1 MHLIAAGVSFR
12 TAPIEVRERVVV
24 EDDRAATVLRYLV
37 GHAGLSGAAVL
48 STCNRTEFYL
58 MTPDDDVAAD
68 VMPRLAKYLDAEGE
82 NVGAYLEGHF
92 DNEGL
97 RHIFRVAAGLES
109 MMVGEDQVLG
119 QFKRA
124 HRLALD
130 AGCLDARLDF
140 ILRRALSLGKKVRA
154 RGLLGES
161 NPGLADA
168 ATDFIVRHLGELKG
182 RSVVVV
188 GSGNT
193 AEAVAQLVHSRGAAL
208 VVAARGPSG
217 TELANRFES
226 QSVALDD
233 IGSLDNIDAIIS
245 CTSSSQPVVL
255 RQAVDEIQRHRGGA
269 QLIVVDLAVPRDVE
283 TGVSEVSGVLLAD
296 VDSVG
301 GGTPVGR
308 RDVRAA
314 DTEIENEV
322 VATAS
327 VLHERETVGQAIAT
341 LGQWAEGIRSAE
353 VERALERMTDL
364 TAEETDRLVTLSK
377 TLVRRLL
384 HSPIAALREAG
395 DDPRLAL
402 SLLQA
407 FDVAASEQQQAV
419 ASRR

>member
-12 TAPIEVRERVVV
+12 TAPLPVRERVVV

-37 GHAGLSGAAVL
+37 GHAGLSAAAVL

-58 MTPDDDVAAD
+58 MTPHDDVAAD

-82 NVGAYLEGHF
+82 NVAPYLEGHF
-92 DNEGL
+92 DDDGL
-97 RHIFRVAAGLES
+97 RHVFRVAAGLES

-124 HRLALD
+124 HRLALE

-140 ILRRALSLGKKVRA
+140 VLRRALSLGKRVRA

-161 NPGLADA
+161 NPGLSDA
-168 ATDFIVRHLGELKG
+168 AAEFLTGKLGKLNG
-182 RSVVVV
+182 RNVVVV

-193 AEAVAQLVHSRGAAL
+193 AAAVANVLHNRGAGL

-217 TELANRFES
+217 VALANRFQARS
-226 QSVALDD
+226 ISIDD
-233 IGSLDNIDAIIS
+233 LGSLDNIDAVIS
-245 CTSSSQPVVL
+245 CTSSSQPVIL
-255 RQAVDEIQRHRGGA
+255 RQTVEEIQRHRGGA
-269 QLIVVDLAVPRDVE
+269 QLILIDLAVPRDVE
-283 TGVSEVSGVLLAD
+283 VDVAEVVGVLLVD

-301 GGTPVGR
+301 GSPAFGG
-308 RDVRAA
+308 RDVHAA
-314 DTEIENEV
+314 DAEIENEV

-327 VLHERETVGQAIAT
+327 VLRERETVGQAIAA
-341 LGQWAEGIRSAE
+341 LGSWAEGIRSGE
-353 VERALERMTDL
+353 VERALERMPDL
-364 TAEETDRLVTLSK
+364 TAEESERLVALSK

-402 SLLQA
+402 ALIHA
-407 FDVAASEQQQAV
+407 FDVAVTDQPQVVST
-419 ASRR
+419 RK

>member
-12 TAPIEVRERVVV
+12 TAPLEVRERVVV

-58 MTPDDDVAAD
+58 MTPDDEVAAD
-68 VMPRLAKYLDAEGE
+68 VMPRLAKYLDAEGQ
-82 NVGAYLEGHF
+82 NVGQYLEGHF
-92 DNEGL
+92 DDEGL

-109 MMVGEDQVLG
+109 MMIGEDQVLG

-140 ILRRALSLGKKVRA
+140 VLRRALSLGKKVRA
-154 RGLLGES
+154 QGLLGES

-168 ATDFIVRHLGELKG
+168 AAEFIARNVGDLRGCN
-182 RSVVVV
+182 VVVV

-193 AEAVAQLVHSRGAAL
+193 AEEVVQLMHRRGAKL

-217 TELANRFES
+217 IELANRFEARS
-226 QSVALDD
+226 IALEDL
-233 IGSLDNIDAIIS
+233 GVLDNIDAIIS
-245 CTSSSQPVVL
+245 CTSSSHPVVL
-255 RQAVDEIQRHRGGA
+255 RQTVDEIQRHRGGA
-269 QLIVVDLAVPRDVE
+269 QLIVVDLAVPRDVDA
-283 TGVSEVSGVLLAD
+283 GVREISGVLLAD

-301 GGTPVGR
+301 GGTTVGR
-308 RDVRAA
+308 RDVGAA
-314 DTEIENEV
+314 GAEIETEV
-322 VATAS
+322 AATAS
-327 VLHERETVGQAIAT
+327 VLRERETVGQAIAA

-353 VERALERMTDL
+353 VERALDRMPDL
-364 TAEETDRLVTLSK
+364 TDEEAERLVALSK

-407 FDVAASEQQQAV
+407 FDVAAGEQQH
-419 ASRR
+419 ASII

>member
-1 MHLIAAGVSFR
+1 VHLIAAGISFR
-12 TAPIEVRERVVV
+12 SAPLAVRERVVV

-37 GHAGLSGAAVL
+37 GHAGLSAAAVL

-58 MTPDDDVAAD
+58 MTPDDDVAD
-68 VMPRLAKYLDAEGE
+68 EVMPRLAKYLDSEGE

-92 DNEGL
+92 DDEGL

-124 HRLALD
+124 HRLALE

-140 ILRRALSLGKKVRA
+140 VMRRALSVGKKVRA
-154 RGLLGES
+154 RGLLGDY

-168 ATDFIVRHLGELKG
+168 ATDFVSRKLGDLNG
-182 RSVVVV
+182 RKVVVV

-193 AEAVAQLVHSRGAAL
+193 AAAVAQALYNRGAGL
-208 VVAARGPSG
+208 VISARGPSG
-217 TELANRFES
+217 VALANRFE
-226 QSVALDD
+226 APAIGIDD
-233 IGSLDNIDAIIS
+233 LGSLDNIDAIIS

-255 RQAVDEIQRHRGGA
+255 RHAVDEIQRHRGGA
-269 QLIVVDLAVPRDVE
+269 QLIVIDLAVPRDVE
-283 TGVSEVSGVLLAD
+283 IDVTDVAGVLLVD

-301 GGTPVGR
+301 GVRPVGQ

-314 DTEIENEV
+314 DAEIESEV
-322 VATAS
+322 AATAS
-327 VLHERETVGQAIAT
+327 VLRERETVGQAIAA
-341 LGQWAEGIRSAE
+341 LGQWAEGIRTGE
-353 VERALERMTDL
+353 VARALERMPDL
-364 TAEETDRLVTLSK
+364 TPEETERLVALSK

-384 HSPIAALREAG
+384 HSPISALRESG

-407 FDVAASEQQQAV
+407 FDVVAAEQQQAV
-419 ASRR
+419 ASRK

>member
-12 TAPIEVRERVVV
+12 TAPLPVRERVVV

-58 MTPDDDVAAD
+58 MTPHDDVAAD

-82 NVGAYLEGHF
+82 NVAPYLEGHF
-92 DNEGL
+92 DDDGL
-97 RHIFRVAAGLES
+97 RHVFRVAAGLES

-124 HRLALD
+124 HRLALE

-140 ILRRALSLGKKVRA
+140 VLRRALSLGKRVRA

-168 ATDFIVRHLGELKG
+168 AAEFLTGKLGELNS
-182 RSVVVV
+182 RNVVVV

-193 AEAVAQLVHSRGAAL
+193 AAEVADVLHSRGAGL

-217 TELANRFES
+217 TDLANRFEARS
-226 QSVALDD
+226 IAIDD
-233 IGSLDNIDAIIS
+233 LGSLDNIDAVIS
-245 CTSSSQPVVL
+245 CTSSSQPVIS
-255 RQAVDEIQRHRGGA
+255 RGTIEEIQRHRGGA
-269 QLIVVDLAVPRDVE
+269 KLIVVDLAVPRDVE
-283 TGVSEVSGVLLAD
+283 VDVAEVVGVLLVD

-301 GGTPVGR
+301 GSAAFGG
-308 RDVRAA
+308 RDVHAA
-314 DTEIENEV
+314 DAEIESEV

-327 VLHERETVGQAIAT
+327 VLRERETVGQAIAA
-341 LGQWAEGIRSAE
+341 LGGWAEDIRSGE
-353 VERALERMTDL
+353 VERALERMPDL
-364 TAEETDRLVTLSK
+364 TEEETERLVALSK

-402 SLLQA
+402 ALIHA
-407 FDVAASEQQQAV
+407 FDVAVTEQQQV
-419 ASRR
+419 VPSRQ